1 MLGLST
7 LQRGLDGLLGGKR
20 ETTRTKASSVSLIR
34 SSSPRHIMVDTS
46 GFATFNSLLPAWKPS
61 ASLEEISKIW
71 SGLAY
76 REIAEIDRRLAG
88 ADMDE
93 QARVL
98 MLFMKASLLNSEGE
112 AAKSYDVLE
121 QLRSIVE
128 GDPKSA
134 RRTLAS
140 VIYFQGVTALRR
152 GENDNCIMC
161 RGESSCILPISPAA
175 VHTNPTGSR
184 LAIKHFTEYLDQ
196 FPDDLEVRWL
206 LNLAHMTLG
215 EYPDQVDRRFRLD
228 LSRFF
233 HSEFDIGKFRDVGHL
248 VGVNRFNQAGGA
260 IMEDFDNDG
269 LLDIVVTSL

>member
-1 MLGLST
+1 MRSRRVGVSLFELMIVVAIIAAALAPMLGLST

-112 AAKSYDVLE
+112 AEKSYEVLE

-128 GDPKSA
+128 GDPTI
-134 RRTLAS
+134 R
-140 VIYFQGVTALRR
+140 Q
-152 GENDNCIMC
+152 
-161 RGESSCILPISPAA
+161 AA
-175 VHTNPTGSR
+175 
-184 LAIKHFTEYLDQ
+184 
-196 FPDDLEVRWL
+196 RWL
-206 LNLAHMTLG
+206 
-215 EYPDQVDRRFRLD
+215 P
-228 LSRFF
+228 
-233 HSEFDIGKFRDVGHL
+233 
-248 VGVNRFNQAGGA
+248 
-260 IMEDFDNDG
+260 
-269 LLDIVVTSL
+269 